1 MPSPKKAADMLCA
14 DKEPTV
20 SRTARA
26 PDEERAPPINGIDAF
41 FKAHD

>member
-1 MPSPKKAADMLCA
+1 MPSPKKAADMLWV

-20 SRTARA
+20 SQTARA
-26 PDEERAPPINGIDAF
+26 PDEERSTHNGIDAF